1 MPRLPLSS
9 TAHPPGSTCRWPP
22 GGSPFARAV
31 WAELRRIP
39 AGETRSYGDI
49 ARAIRR
55 PTATRAV
62 ARANGANR
70 IALIVPC
77 HRVIAAIC
85 AGIDLPVN
93 VMLTGG
99 ATSTVA
105 GAGVA
110 RISHGPTPYVEAM
123 RGITARARAATL

>member
-1 MPRLPLSS
+1 MPL
-9 TAHPPGSTCRWPP
+9 AP

-49 ARAIRR
+49 ARAIGR

-77 HRVIAAIC
+77 HRVI
-85 AGIDLPVN
+85 
-93 VMLTGG
+93 
-99 ATSTVA
+99 
-105 GAGVA
+105 
-110 RISHGPTPYVEAM
+110 
-123 RGITARARAATL
+123 TARARAATL